1 MSFDPFG
8 HPHGDEDDEPSENDL
23 WELVS
28 TATGAMRTNAMIT
41 LSQRMYGEN
50 RYSDAASMQ
59 ERLAEVFIEEDNP
72 DDALI
77 ALARAT
83 GAWMEAEEWDNVEEV
98 AARAATLED
107 KAFSA
112 EAWRDYYSS
121 YAWAAHQRRAAVV
134 ALEYID
140 RALSYADEQDSDHN
154 RAQLLWQKGSIVATF
169 GRAREAMGI
178 LERALFHARAAGV
191 IPLIVDILAEM
202 ALLDIQLLNAGRAV
216 TFAEEA
222 KTLMADT
229 FPWLALRHRV
239 AYALGSAYLAAGQLA
254 EAVTEF
260 DSIVGQQP
268 TYLKVRTMIRLSEC
282 DLAKSESWESRAY
295 ILARNTNTWDLL
307 NHLEI
312 NRAMK
317 TPPML
322 AIPVLDT
329 VVSRAVEYD
338 DDVTRDAARLVLA
351 RKYMELGDF
360 GGAMDVLSRISAANF
375 GDDMIKVITYLVL
388 RVDAL
393 IETGDLVEARAIA
406 TTLTRL
412 DPRREFL
419 SGIAEGFWQLS
430 LIENQTNGQSLEWER
445 LAHSSIAYL
454 ARVGEYDLLAK
465 RVELL
470 RANVAENGQTFRRS
484 LETVD
489 DLLADIRSESTG
501 FGEAAA

>member
-1 MSFDPFG
+1 MSHEHGHGHGPFG
-8 HPHGDEDDEPSENDL
+8 DEPTEAEL

-28 TATGAMRTNAMIT
+28 NGSGPARTNAMIT
-41 LSQRMYGEN
+41 LAQQMYGEGK
-50 RYSDAASMQ
+50 YSDAASMQ
-59 ERLAEVFIEEDNP
+59 ERLADVFLEDDNA

-83 GAWMEAEEWDNVEEV
+83 GAWMEVEDWSSIEEIAE
-98 AARAATLED
+98 RAVTLED

-112 EAWRDYYSS
+112 ESWRDYYSS
-121 YAWAAHQRRAAVV
+121 YAWAAHQRRAAAV

-140 RALSYADEQDSDHN
+140 RALSYADEMDSDSN
-154 RAQLLWQKGSIVATF
+154 RANLLWQKGSIVATF
-169 GRAREAMGI
+169 GRTREAITI
-178 LERALFHARAAGV
+178 LERALFHARAASA

-202 ALLDIQLLNAGRAV
+202 ALLNIQILNAERSI

-222 KTLMADT
+222 QTLLADT
-229 FPWLALRHRV
+229 FPWPGLRQRV
-239 AYALGSAYLAAGQLA
+239 GYALASSYLAAGRVA
-254 EAVTEF
+254 EAVAEYE
-260 DSIVGQQP
+260 SIVEQQP
-268 TYLKVRTMIRLSEC
+268 SYHKIRTMIRLSEC
-282 DLAKSESWESRAY
+282 GTESAASWESRAY

-312 NRAMK
+312 NRAMQ
-317 TPPML
+317 TEPIL
-322 AIPVLDT
+322 AIPVLDS
-329 VVSRAVEYD
+329 VIARAIDYD

-351 RKYMELGDF
+351 RKFMELGDF
-360 GGAMDVLSRISAANF
+360 GGAMDALSHISAANF
-375 GDDMIKVITYLVL
+375 GDDMIKVITFLVL

-412 DPRREFL
+412 DPRPEFV

-445 LAHSSIAYL
+445 LAHASIAHL
-454 ARVGEYDLLAK
+454 ARIGEFDLLRK

-470 RANVAENGQTFRRS
+470 RVNMVENGLKFRPTID
-484 LETVD
+484 TVD
-489 DLLADIRSESTG
+489 ALLEDIRRESG
-501 FGEAAA
+501 SFGEAAA

>member
-1 MSFDPFG
+1 MSHNHFG
-8 HPHGDEDDEPSENDL
+8 DDEEEMTEEEL
-23 WELVS
+23 WEQVS
-28 TATGAMRTNAMIT
+28 NATGAPRANAMIT
-41 LSQRMYGEN
+41 LSQRMFGES
-50 RYSDAASMQ
+50 RYSEAASLQ
-59 ERLAEVFIEEDNP
+59 ERLAEVFVEDDKP

-83 GAWMEAEEWDNVEEV
+83 GAWMEAEEWDNIEEV
-98 AARAATLED
+98 AVRAAELED
-107 KAFSA
+107 KAFNA
-112 EAWRDYYSS
+112 ESWRDYYSS

-140 RALSYADEQDSDHN
+140 RAITYADEMDSDHN
-154 RAQLLWQKGSIVATF
+154 RATLLWQKGCIIATF
-169 GRAREAMGI
+169 GRAREAMAI
-178 LERALFHARAAGV
+178 MDRALEFARSSAA

-202 ALLDIQLLNAGRAV
+202 ALLEIQLLNPDRAV
-216 TFAEEA
+216 SLATEA
-222 KTLMADT
+222 QTLLADT
-229 FPWLALRHRV
+229 FGWPPLRHRV
-239 AYALGSAYLAAGQLA
+239 TYSLGSAYLAAGRSS
-254 EAVTEF
+254 EAVEQF
-260 DSIVGQQP
+260 ESIVGVLP
-268 TYLKVRTMIRLSEC
+268 NYLKVRTMIRLSEC
-282 DLAKSESWESRAY
+282 MTDKADSWESRAY
-295 ILARNTNTWDLL
+295 TLARNTNAWDLL

-317 TPPML
+317 TDAMF
-322 AIPVLDT
+322 AVPVLDT
-329 VVSRAVEYD
+329 VVARAVEYD

-360 GGAMDVLSRISAANF
+360 SGAMDILSRISAANF

-412 DPRREFL
+412 DPRPEFV

-445 LAHSSIAYL
+445 LAHACIAHL
-454 ARVGEYDLLAK
+454 ARVGDYELLAK
-465 RVELL
+465 RADLL
-470 RANVAENGQTFRRS
+470 RVNIAESGQKFRS
-484 LETVD
+484 SIETVD
-489 DLLADIRSESTG
+489 DLLADIHSESTG

>member
-8 HPHGDEDDEPSENDL
+8 HFHGDEDEPSDNEL

-28 TATGAMRTNAMIT
+28 TGSGATRTNAMIT
-41 LSQRMYGEN
+41 LSQRMYGEG

-59 ERLAEVFIEEDNP
+59 ERLSEVFLEDDNA

-83 GAWMEAEEWDNVEEV
+83 GAWMEAEEWDNIEEV

-169 GRAREAMGI
+169 GRAREALSI
-178 LERALFHARAAGV
+178 LDRALFHARAATF

-202 ALLDIQLLNAGRAV
+202 ALLEIQMLNPDRAIAN
-216 TFAEEA
+216 AEEA
-222 KTLMADT
+222 QTLLADSY
-229 FPWLALRHRV
+229 PWIAIRHRV
-239 AYALGSAYLAAGQLA
+239 TYALGSALLAAGRLA
-254 EAVTEF
+254 EATAEF
-260 DSIVGQQP
+260 ESIVGQQP
-268 TYLKVRTMIRLSEC
+268 NYHKIRTMIRLSEC
-282 DLAKSESWESRAY
+282 DVAKSESWESRAY

-317 TPPML
+317 TEPML
-322 AIPVLDT
+322 AVPVLDT
-329 VVSRAVEYD
+329 VVSRAIDYD

-351 RKYMELGDF
+351 RKFMELGDF
-360 GGAMDVLSRISAANF
+360 GSAMDLLSRISAANF

-412 DPRREFL
+412 DPRPEFL
-419 SGIAEGFWQLS
+419 AGIAEGFWQLS

-445 LAHSSIAYL
+445 LAHSSVAYL
-454 ARVGEYDLLAK
+454 ARAHEYGLLAQ
-465 RVELL
+465 RAELL
-470 RANVAENGQTFRRS
+470 RANVVENGHTFRPTIA
-484 LETVD
+484 TVD
-489 DLLADIRSESTG
+489 DLLADIRNESNG

>member
-1 MSFDPFG
+1 MSFDPFE
-8 HPHGDEDDEPSENDL
+8 HHHHDDDEPNENEL

-28 TATGAMRTNAMIT
+28 TGTGAIRTNAMIT
-41 LSQRMYGEN
+41 LAQRMYGEN
-50 RYSDAASMQ
+50 KYSDAASMQ
-59 ERLAEVFIEEDNP
+59 ERLADVFLEDDNA

-83 GAWMEAEEWDNVEEV
+83 GAWMEAEEWDNIEEV
-98 AARAATLED
+98 AVRAAALED

-140 RALSYADEQDSDHN
+140 RALSYADEMDSDFN

-169 GRAREAMGI
+169 GRAREALTI
-178 LERALFHARAAGV
+178 LERSLFHARAATT

-202 ALLDIQLLNAGRAV
+202 ALLQIQLLNPQHAI
-216 TFAEEA
+216 TSAEEA
-222 KTLMADT
+222 QTLMVDT
-229 FPWLALRHRV
+229 FAWPGLRQRV
-239 AYALGSAYLAAGQLA
+239 GYALGSSYLAAGRLA
-254 EAVTEF
+254 EAAVEF
-260 DSIVGQQP
+260 ESMVGQLP
-268 TYLKVRTMIRLSEC
+268 NYLKIRTMIRLSEC
-282 DLAKSESWESRAY
+282 DLGKSESWESRAY

-317 TPPML
+317 TPAML

-329 VVSRAVEYD
+329 VVSRAEEYD

-360 GGAMDVLSRISAANF
+360 AGAMDVLSRISAANF

-412 DPRREFL
+412 DPRPEFV

-445 LAHSSIAYL
+445 LAHASIAHL
-454 ARVGEYDLLAK
+454 ARVGEYELLAK
-465 RVELL
+465 RADLL
-470 RANVAENGQTFRRS
+470 RVNITEAGLKFRQS
-484 LETVD
+484 IDTVD
-489 DLLADIRSESTG
+489 ALLEDIRRESG
-501 FGEAAA
+501 SFGEAAA